1 MGPKELYWL
10 IIENHYL
17 RQMFPVTSVAL
28 TNFVLH
34 GRQITNAMGKTEECK
49 SDFSLLQD
57 LAEYNISINRV
68 IIISTLRT
76 KNR

>member
-17 RQMFPVTSVAL
+17 RQMFPVISVAL

-49 SDFSLLQD
+49 SDNFSLLQD
-57 LAEYNISINRV
+57 LAEYNISIKHDMTIV
-68 IIISTLRT
+68 
-76 KNR
+76 